1 MIVRSTDPSTGDLVW
16 TGEAADAGAC
26 RAAVDRARS
35 AFAQWRSRS
44 VSDRI
49 AIISDYAEILR
60 REAEGLAELISRET
74 GKPLW
79 ETRGEVGTMIGK
91 IPLSIAALHERAGER
106 SSDTDFGRAALRHRP
121 HGVMAV
127 LGPYN
132 FPGHLPNGH
141 IVPALLAGNC
151 VVFKPS
157 EHTPAVGER
166 VIEMLREAGVPS
178 GVVELVQ
185 GGRDTGAALLDCAID
200 GVLFT
205 GSAAA
210 GRILRQTFADRPE
223 VILAL
228 ELGGNNP
235 LIAWDG
241 DAEAVADIVV
251 QSAFITTGQ
260 RCTCARRLIVPE
272 GSIGARIVEA
282 VAAQADRIRVGAWS
296 DPDEPFMGP
305 LIADRAA
312 QMALAT
318 ETSWMTMGAVRIR
331 QMTPV
336 AGRSGAFVSPGI
348 IDGTGVAIP
357 DEEVFAPLLT
367 VKRAK
372 TFGEAL
378 ELANATRFG
387 LSAGLVSD
395 DDDLWD
401 TFLDE
406 IRAGVVNRN
415 RPTTGASGGMPFG
428 GIGESGNHRPSAFYA
443 ADYCAYPVASL
454 VADRVAAVGSV
465 PGMGP

>member
-1 MIVRSTDPSTGDLVW
+1 MRSLNPANDEIVW
-16 TGEAADAGAC
+16 EGEAAEASTCSAAVERA
-26 RAAVDRARS
+26 RAAFGPWRRRPRS
-35 AFAQWRSRS
+35 E
-44 VSDRI
+44 RI
-49 AIISDYAEILR
+49 AILSEYADVLR
-60 REAEGLAELISRET
+60 REAAEIAELISRET

-79 ETRGEVGTMIGK
+79 EARGEVVTMIGK
-91 IPLSIAALHERAGER
+91 VPLSISAMHERAGER
-106 SSDTDFGRAALRHRP
+106 TNDTDFGRATLRHRP

-157 EHTPAVGER
+157 EHTPAVGQR
-166 VIEMLREAGVPS
+166 MVDLLRKAGVPP

-185 GGRDTGAALLDCAID
+185 GGRETGAALLNCMVD

-210 GRILRQTFADRPE
+210 GRNLRRTFADRPE

-241 DAEAVADIVV
+241 EADAIAEIVI

-260 RCTCARRLIVPE
+260 RCTCARRLIVPQGTAGE
-272 GSIGARIVEA
+272 RIVEA
-282 VAAQADRIRVGAWS
+282 VAERTDRLRVGAWD

-305 LIADRAA
+305 LIAARPAGAA
-312 QMALAT
+312 AAT
-318 ETSWMTMGAVRIR
+318 EAAWVGRGAKRIR
-331 QMTPV
+331 ALGPI
-336 AGRSGAFVSPGI
+336 AARPSSFVSPGI
-348 IDGTGVAIP
+348 IDGTGIVIP
-357 DEEVFAPLLT
+357 DDEVFAPLLT
-367 VKRAK
+367 VHRAK
-372 TFGEAL
+372 DFRQAIK
-378 ELANATRFG
+378 LANATRFG
-387 LSAGLVSD
+387 LSAGLVSGD
-395 DDDLWD
+395 DALWEI
-401 TFLDE
+401 FLDE

-443 ADYCAYPVASL
+443 ADYCAYPMASL
-454 VADRVAAVGSV
+454 IADRVTGIGSM
-465 PGMGP
+465 PGTGV